1 MSELSVEIVTPRA
14 VAWSGAASDVRAPGL
29 LGEFGVYPKHI
40 PYLTVLVPGVVR
52 VRSNGVVKA
61 FAVGEGF
68 AEAGP
73 DRIVLLCDSCGRGFH
88 TYCLVPPLESVPE
101 GDWICS
107 ECQGAGDTCHCSA
120 SDSSGVG
127 QGQEEEG

>member
-29 LGEFGVYPKHI
+29 LGEFGVFPKHI

-73 DRIVLLCDSCGRGFH
+73 DRIVLLCDSCEALDTVDRGAAERELGEAREVLRTAAH
-88 TYCLVPPLESVPE
+88 GTLAHVQAAKKAALA
-101 GDWICS
+101 
-107 ECQGAGDTCHCSA
+107 QAKLA
-120 SDSSGVG
+120 KA
-127 QGQEEEG
+127 